1 MSVTTHKLRVV
12 EARRI
17 KHPALD
23 KVEKHYFLVR
33 AEDMPTGIRSDAN
46 AREPEGLQCGG
57 LRSLAAPA
65 K

>member
-1 MSVTTHKLRVV
+1 MSVMTHKLRVV

-46 AREPEGLQCGG
+46 AREPEGGDDGKASVDL
-57 LRSLAAPA
+57 L
-65 K
+65 